1 MVPKAKPPSLYRY
14 FTAGT
19 AIVEFLNIGVF
30 AEIVISNIVDNEIRI
45 PNLSSM
51 IAMAT

>member
-1 MVPKAKPPSLYRY
+1 MVAKAKFPSIYRY

-30 AEIVISNIVDNEIRI
+30 AEIFISNIVDDEII
-45 PNLSSM
+45 SPP
-51 IAMAT
+51 